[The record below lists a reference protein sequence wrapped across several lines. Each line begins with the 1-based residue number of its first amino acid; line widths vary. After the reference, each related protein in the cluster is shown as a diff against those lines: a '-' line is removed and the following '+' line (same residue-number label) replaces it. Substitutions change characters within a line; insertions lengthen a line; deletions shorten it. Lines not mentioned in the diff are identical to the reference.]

1 MPHITHHGKHHIQ
14 ASEWIID
21 GKKQWE
27 ATATECA
34 IKGYG
39 ATADEAINNLKEAI
53 DVFVAKK
60 AP

>member
-1 MPHITHHGKHHIQ
+1 MPHVTHHGKHTIQ

-27 ATATECA
+27 ATTTECA

-39 ATADEAINNLKEAI
+39 TTANEAIKNLKEAI
-53 DVFVAKK
+53 DVSITEKT
-60 AP
+60 P